1 MSGIP
6 TGTSSKLWFII
17 TKEPQSPQEPFLGFQ
32 RKSTKAETFSSSF
45 FLLKTNKGKHKHIP
59 IQKHFW
65 RATNPQGSK
74 PLASPI
80 RCCKMLDIISASVG
94 LPHAIIKEGNTTTKI
109 RLSSTLP
116 PTFVYVCRVC
126 IFSFLKI
133 FKIVSCMFL
142 VRFLKLRFLCYL
154 QLWTIAHMLCLSVWW
169 QDNFMIC
176 PQLTNWSVGSVSM
189 VPWLMDIWNC
199 QLCLC
204 EVEPWLELKLQCEQ
218 SFELP
223 CHLLDK
229 KARRRG

>member
-1 MSGIP
+1 MASLVSGIP

-45 FLLKTNKGKHKHIP
+45 FFFLLLKTNKGKHKHIP

-94 LPHAIIKEGNTTTKI
+94 LPHAIIKEGNPTTKI
-109 RLSSTLP
+109 RLSSALP

-126 IFSFLKI
+126 ICLLSKNFL
-133 FKIVSCMFL
+133 FFAACF
-142 VRFLKLRFLCYL
+142 
-154 QLWTIAHMLCLSVWW
+154 
-169 QDNFMIC
+169 
-176 PQLTNWSVGSVSM
+176 
-189 VPWLMDIWNC
+189 
-199 QLCLC
+199 
-204 EVEPWLELKLQCEQ
+204 
-218 SFELP
+218 
-223 CHLLDK
+223 LLDFWS
-229 KARRRG
+229 